1 MRHSKSLLAIPVALF
16 AAVLLHACG
25 GTDSGSGMPSTATVS
40 GYVTD
45 NLGTYESVVL
55 TLNSVQLRHPS
66 GRNCEIITGPLEID
80 AAELGRDEILEQVD
94 TTTCEA
100 GPYNR
105 LFVEL
110 AEDVKLVGPPPGNTV
125 SECKFVS
132 YFDANQGAPNR
143 LACANGICSLNIT
156 GAVNLIA
163 GNHEH
168 VALDVDLKNFVVD
181 TNPTPCEV
189 TLKVSPL
196 HAADKLA
203 AGFRKQISG
212 TVSNLDVGAD
222 TFTLTVKGKPFTV
235 QYAGVTDQT
244 GLDALLERAATD
256 GLRTSVRCQTIDLT
270 TSPPTCTA
278 QTDPDPAHSLKAITV
293 KAEGTISLLNV
304 GATTFTLSYGAGPT
318 LLPVNYATA
327 DALGK
332 VMGTLANGAVAE
344 VKLFGSDVTSFFA
357 REVEVE

>member
-45 NLGTYESVVL
+45 DLGGFENVVL

-66 GRNCEIITGPLEID
+66 GRTCEIITGPLEID
-80 AAELGRDEILEQVD
+80 AAELGRDELLEQVD

-110 AEDVKLVGPPPGNTV
+110 AEDVTLLETPASQPLA
-125 SECKFVS
+125 CKFVS
-132 YFDANQGAPNR
+132 YFDGNPLAPNR
-143 LACANGICSLNIT
+143 LACANGTCSLNIS

-163 GNHEH
+163 GSHEH
-168 VALDVDLKNFVVD
+168 VALDVDLKNFEVVQV
-181 TNPTPCEV
+181 PSCEV

-196 HAADKLA
+196 HADGKLA

-244 GLDALLERAATD
+244 GLDALLERAALD
-256 GLRTSVRCQTIDLT
+256 GLRTSVRCEAIDLT
-270 TSPPTCTA
+270 TSPPTCTT
-278 QTDPDPAHSLKAITV
+278 QTDAAKPLKAITV

-304 GATTFTLSYGAGPT
+304 GATTFTLGYGAGT
-318 LLPVNYATA
+318 LLPVNYAEA
-327 DALGK
+327 VNQGK
-332 VMGTLANGAVAE
+332 VMGTLADTAVAE

-357 REVEVE
+357 REVEIE

>member
-1 MRHSKSLLAIPVALF
+1 MRASKSFLAIPVALIA
-16 AAVLLHACG
+16 AAVLHACG
-25 GTDSGSGMPSTATVS
+25 GTDSGSGMPSTATVT

-45 NLGTYESVVL
+45 NLGGYENVVL

-66 GRNCEIITGPLEID
+66 GRNCEIIQGPLEID
-80 AAELGRDEILEQVD
+80 AAELGHDELLEQVD

-110 AEDVKLVGPPPGNTV
+110 AEDVTLRETPTSQPLA
-125 SECKFVS
+125 CKFVS
-132 YFDANQGAPNR
+132 YFDAMPGAPNR

-168 VALDVDLKNFVVD
+168 VALDVDLKSFIVET
-181 TNPTPCEV
+181 TNPCTV

-203 AGFRKQISG
+203 AGFRKRISG

-222 TFTLTVKGKPFTV
+222 TFTLTVKGHPFTV

-244 GLDALLERAATD
+244 GIETLLDRAATD
-256 GLRTSVRCQTIDLT
+256 RLRTSVRCETINMAT
-270 TSPPTCTA
+270 TPPTCTA
-278 QTDPDPAHSLKAITV
+278 QTDAARPLTAITV
-293 KAEGTISLLNV
+293 KAKGTISDLDV
-304 GATTFTLSYGAGPT
+304 AAPQTFMLIYGTPPT
-318 LLPVNYATA
+318 MLPVNYAVAATQ
-327 DALGK
+327 GK
-332 VMGTLANGAVAE
+332 VMGTLANDAVAE
-344 VKLFGSDVTSFFA
+344 AKLFGFDASFFLA

>member
-1 MRHSKSLLAIPVALF
+1 MRYAKPLLAVPVALI
-16 AAVLLHACG
+16 AAAMLHACG
-25 GTDSGSGMPSTATVS
+25 GTESGSGMPSTATVS
-40 GYVTD
+40 SYVTD
-45 NLGTYESVVL
+45 DLGGFENVVL

-66 GRNCEIITGPLEID
+66 GRTCEIITGPLEID

-110 AEDVKLVGPPPGNTV
+110 DEDVTLLETPASQPLA
-125 SECKFVS
+125 CKFVS
-132 YFDANQGAPNR
+132 YLDGNPLSPNR

-181 TNPTPCEV
+181 MLPTPCEV

-196 HAADKLA
+196 RAADKLA
-203 AGFRKQISG
+203 AGFRKRISG

-222 TFTLTVKGKPFTV
+222 TFTLTTVNGKLFTV
-235 QYAGVTDQT
+235 QYAGVTDQP
-244 GLDALLERAATD
+244 GLDVLFGQAATD
-256 GLRTSVRCQTIDLT
+256 QLRTFVRCETLDMT
-270 TSPPTCTA
+270 TSPPTCAA
-278 QTDPDPAHSLKAITV
+278 QSDAAHPLKAITV
-293 KAEGTISLLNV
+293 KAKGTVSALLDM
-304 GATTFTLSYGAGPT
+304 ATPPTFTLNYGAVPT
-318 LLPVNYATA
+318 MLPVNYAKA
-327 DALGK
+327 VELGK
-332 VMGTLANGAVAE
+332 VQGTLANGASADVMLYGFE
-344 VKLFGSDVTSFFA
+344 TLFFLA